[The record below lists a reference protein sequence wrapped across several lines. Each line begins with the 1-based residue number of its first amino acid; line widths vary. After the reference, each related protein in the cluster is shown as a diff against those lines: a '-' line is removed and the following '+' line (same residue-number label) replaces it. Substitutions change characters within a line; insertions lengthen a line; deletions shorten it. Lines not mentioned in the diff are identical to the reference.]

1 MKLLKIT
8 EDDPPKS
15 PPVFTYLSQNLKGK
29 LARRINNIYLF
40 MKYLSPKKLS
50 KFLESRHTTTKN
62 LIKMR
67 SE

>member
-8 EDDPPKS
+8 EDDPPKY
-15 PPVFTYLSQNLKGK
+15 PPIFTYLSQNLKGK

-50 KFLESRHTTTKN
+50 KFLES
-62 LIKMR
+62 
-67 SE
+67 